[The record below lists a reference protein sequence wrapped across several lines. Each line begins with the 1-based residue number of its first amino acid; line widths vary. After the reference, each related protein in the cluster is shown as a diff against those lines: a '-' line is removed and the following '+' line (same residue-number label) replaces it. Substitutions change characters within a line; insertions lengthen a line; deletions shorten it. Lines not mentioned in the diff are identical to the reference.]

1 MLYLLLSHSP
11 GLAADRAGT
20 LQRPTGGR
28 VLVWHDAEAM
38 RKGLAI
44 IGTEGAPMLLLR
56 PYLACTPPSGTQV
69 VRQRSEGR
77 THTIT
82 VTGPSDVGCR
92 GIVAQEF
99 FSERPR
105 R

>member
-1 MLYLLLSHSP
+1 
-11 GLAADRAGT
+11 
-20 LQRPTGGR
+20 
-28 VLVWHDAEAM
+28 VLVWHNPDAM

-56 PYLACTPPSGTQV
+56 PYLACTPPSGTQA
-69 VRQRSEGR
+69 VRQGAEGQ
-77 THTIT
+77 TYAIM
-82 VTGPSDVGCR
+82 VTGPSDAGCR
-92 GIVAQEF
+92 GVVAPEF